1 MIGLPIG
8 AIGFGTDPIE
18 PQIGG
23 MTNENSQVWFIT
35 GSSRGLGH
43 ALVEDLLGAGQ
54 RVVASARQPSDLDEL
69 AARYGDRLKPV
80 ALDVTS
86 PEQAA
91 QAVKVAL
98 EAFGRIDVLVNNAGY
113 AHTDSAED
121 LPLEEF
127 RRQIETNFYGVVYV
141 TRAVLPVMRAQ
152 RSGRILQV
160 SSIGG
165 RRGGT
170 PGLSAY
176 QAAKFA
182 VAGFSEALIN
192 EVAPLGIQVTI
203 VEPGGFAT
211 DWAGSSMKIY
221 PTQADYEATVGATNR
236 RLRGNSDAARGV
248 PAKAAKVLR
257 QLAAMERQPRR
268 LLLGSDAY
276 LLAKLTLQELAASDE
291 AQRALSVSTDADG
304 LPDFADTEVGKQMVQ
319 LHRR

>member
-1 MIGLPIG
+1 MS
-8 AIGFGTDPIE
+8 
-18 PQIGG
+18 
-23 MTNENSQVWFIT
+23 NENSQVWFIT
-35 GSSRGLGH
+35 GSSRGLGR
-43 ALVEDLLGAGQ
+43 ALVDELLAKGQ
-54 RVVASARQPSDLDEL
+54 RVVASARQPKDLDEV
-69 AARYGDRLKPV
+69 AQRYGDRVKV
-80 ALDVTS
+80 VELDVTS
-86 PEQAA
+86 PEQAER
-91 QAVKVAL
+91 AVKAAL
-98 EAFGRIDVLVNNAGY
+98 DRFGRIDVLVNNAGY

-121 LPLEEF
+121 LPLDEF
-127 RRQIETNFYGVVYV
+127 RRQIDANFYGVVHV

-182 VAGFSEALIN
+182 VAGFSEVLIN

-221 PTQADYEATVGATNR
+221 PVKPDYEGTVGATNR
-236 RLRGNSDAARGV
+236 RLRGNPDAARGV
-248 PAKAAKVLR
+248 PGKAAKALIE
-257 QLAAMERQPRR
+257 LASLPQQPRR

-276 LLAKLTLQELAASDE
+276 LLAKVTLQDLAANDE
-291 AQRALSVSTDADG
+291 ANHSLSVSTDADG
-304 LPDFADTEVGKQMVQ
+304 LPDFADTEVGKQMVR
-319 LHRR
+319 LHGR

>member
-1 MIGLPIG
+1 M
-8 AIGFGTDPIE
+8 TD
-18 PQIGG
+18 
-23 MTNENSQVWFIT
+23 ENTQVWFVT
-35 GSSRGLGH
+35 GSSRGLGR
-43 ALVEDLLGAGQ
+43 ALVDELLATGQ
-54 RVVASARQPSDLDEL
+54 RVVASARQPTDLDDV
-69 AARYGDRLKPV
+69 AQRYGDRVKVV

-91 QAVKVAL
+91 RAVKLAL
-98 EAFGRIDVLVNNAGY
+98 DAFGRIDVLVNNAGY

-121 LPLEEF
+121 LPLDEF
-127 RRQIETNFYGVVYV
+127 RRQMDTNFYGVVHM
-141 TRAVLPVMRAQ
+141 TRAVLPVMRGQ

-182 VAGFSEALIN
+182 VAGFSEVLIN
-192 EVAPLGIQVTI
+192 ELAPLGIQVTI

-221 PTQADYEATVGATNR
+221 PVRADYEASVGATNR
-236 RLRGNSDAARGV
+236 RLRGNPDAARGV

-257 QLAAMERQPRR
+257 ELASMERQPRR

-276 LLAKLTLQELAASDE
+276 LLAKLTLQELAASDD
-291 AQRALSVSTDADG
+291 ANRALSASTDADG
-304 LPDFADTEVGKQMVQ
+304 LPDFADTEVGKRMVQ
-319 LHRR
+319 LRRQ